1 MTAPATT
8 TATGATTTSTLSSLV
23 ARVRAVPPRAVLR
36 RLDEVVWG
44 SLLLVI
50 AAAACVGAAMADQA
64 GRQAMRLIGD
74 QSFIGLEYPVLGVQ
88 EFCPVVVAI
97 VLAQRTGAGFAAE
110 VASLVVDGTL
120 DALRL
125 FRARPVERRLVPMAI
140 ALPIGS
146 VVLGVVAVVA
156 WEAAGVLA
164 MFIRFQTNPFT
175 FFHPE
180 AVLPSMLAELVG
192 KCALFGVG
200 VFGGAAY
207 AALRA
212 KRHGDVG
219 RATTDAVVVGTLICL
234 LENVVID
241 VAWLRA

>member
-1 MTAPATT
+1 MTTLLS
-8 TATGATTTSTLSSLV
+8 TAVPTFV
-23 ARVRAVPPRAVLR
+23 ARVRAVPARAVLR
-36 RLDEVVWG
+36 RLDDVVWG
-44 SLLLVI
+44 SLLLVV

-97 VLAQRTGAGFAAE
+97 ILAQRTGAGFAAE
-110 VASLVVDGTL
+110 VASLVVEGTF

-125 FRARPVERRLVPMAI
+125 FRTHPVERRLVPMAL
-140 ALPIGS
+140 ALPVGS

-156 WEAAGVLA
+156 WESAGVLA
-164 MFIRFQTNPFT
+164 MLVRFQTNPFT

-180 AVLPSMLAELVG
+180 AVLPSMLVELVG
-192 KCALFGVG
+192 KCLLFGVG
-200 VFGGAAY
+200 VFLGATMC
-207 AALRA
+207 ALRA

-219 RATTDAVVVGTLICL
+219 RATTDAVVVGTLVCL
-234 LENVVID
+234 LVNVLID
-241 VAWLRA
+241 IAWLRL